1 MPPRRHRHHIPFP
14 RAYRLFLI
22 NNLKGQRSPE
32 RMQFCFLS
40 VSKGH
45 ATKTRELYIAPI
57 FVPLNMYHTTK
68 LSRRDISF
76 THHSNRE
83 TGQHTSANTVYYL
96 AQVEQNVS
104 VYWYIVYILHMAWHA
119 IACPET
125 PQQVCLGLRLR
136 HIVPRQPEFAQ
147 KAEHQHRDFSGA

>member
-1 MPPRRHRHHIPFP
+1 
-14 RAYRLFLI
+14 
-22 NNLKGQRSPE
+22 
-32 RMQFCFLS
+32 MQFCFLS

-119 IACPET
+119 IACPEI

-136 HIVPRQPEFAQ
+136 HIVPRQPESAQ